1 MSLYRHKQMLEK
13 VQEWA
18 CVTRFS
24 FPAVVVLKFGG
35 CSLVAISND
44 SSVLLIVSAFVS
56 LLGLLI
62 HRKVSANLSQFIAA
76 IHGDENLLQQY
87 HRDAEIGRHEDMIN
101 NLRAEMT
108 GAYMLAA
115 DQAKRG
121 HGYSS
126 GFFYGR
132 GKIAESILRRLG
144 Y

>member
-13 VQEWA
+13 FQEWT
-18 CVTRFS
+18 CVCRFS
-24 FPAVVVLKFGG
+24 FPAVIVMKIGG
-35 CSLVAISND
+35 CSLVATSSD
-44 SSVLLIVSAFVS
+44 SSTLLIRSAVVSILAH
-56 LLGLLI
+56 LI
-62 HRKVSANLSQFIAA
+62 HRKVSANLTEFIGA
-76 IHGDENLLQQY
+76 IQADKNLLAQF
-87 HRDAEIGRHEDMIN
+87 HRDTEIGRHEDMIN

-108 GAYMLAA
+108 GAYMMAA

-132 GKIAESILRRLG
+132 GKIAESKLRRLG

>member
-13 VQEWA
+13 FQEWS
-18 CVTRFS
+18 CVCRLS
-24 FPAVVVLKFGG
+24 FPAVIVMKIGG
-35 CSLVAISND
+35 CSLVATSSD
-44 SSVLLIVSAFVS
+44 SSTLLMGSAVVSILAH
-56 LLGLLI
+56 LI
-62 HRKVSANLSQFIAA
+62 HRKVSANLSQFIATIQA
-76 IHGDENLLQQY
+76 DENLLQQY
-87 HRDAEIGRHEDMIN
+87 HRDAEIGRHEDIIN

-132 GKIAESILRRLG
+132 GKIAESKLRRLG
-144 Y
+144 H

>member
-1 MSLYRHKQMLEK
+1 MSLYRHKQVLEK
-13 VQEWA
+13 FQEWA
-18 CVTRFS
+18 NVARYS
-24 FPAVVVLKFGG
+24 FPTVIAMKIGG
-35 CSLVAISND
+35 CSLVATSNN
-44 SSVLLIVSAFVS
+44 SCALLIGSVVVSILAS
-56 LLGLLI
+56 LI
-62 HRKVSANLSQFIAA
+62 HPKVSANLSQFVAA
-76 IHGDENLLQQY
+76 IQGDKNLLQQY
-87 HRDAEIGRHEDMIN
+87 NRDAEIGRHEDMIN

-132 GKIAESILRRLG
+132 GKIAESKLRRLG

>member
-13 VQEWA
+13 VQEWT
-18 CVTRFS
+18 CSTRFS
-24 FPAVVVLKFGG
+24 FPTVIAMKIGG
-35 CSLVAISND
+35 CSLVATLND
-44 SSVLLIVSAFVS
+44 SSALLVGSAIVSILAY
-56 LLGLLI
+56 LI
-62 HRKVSANLSQFIAA
+62 HRKVSANLSQFIATIQA
-76 IHGDENLLQQY
+76 DENLLQQY

-132 GKIAESILRRLG
+132 GKIAESKLRRLG